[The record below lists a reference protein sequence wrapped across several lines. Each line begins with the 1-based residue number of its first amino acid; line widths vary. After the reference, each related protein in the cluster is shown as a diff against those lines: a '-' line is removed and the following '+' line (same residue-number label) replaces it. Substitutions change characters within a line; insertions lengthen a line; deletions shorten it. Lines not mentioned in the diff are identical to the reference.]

1 MHSMYNHWNS
11 GEPNDTH
18 FRDCQ
23 GEPYLHY
30 WGNLGTWNDY
40 PVNASDVY
48 AMIVEFGGGTKQTI
62 TAVTHCVE
70 DKDRIGTQL
79 PTALSP
85 EITVS
90 VSDESKVYDGTE
102 LMTRIVVSSS
112 EVSNPAQ
119 YVLATYSCSTASA
132 GYSGRTLA
140 ASATSGDG
148 CINAGTYQVT
158 LTLTQAAVNAGY
170 GFSADSVTSATLI
183 IHQRPVTIES
193 HDNNKVYDG
202 SDAAA
207 IKNIRIVS
215 GVVNGDT
222 VTLNTTSVSGTYD
235 SKHTGTWNISPA
247 NAVTLNINPYQN
259 YYIADAGYS
268 GSISA
273 RPLAVHSRYLE
284 DAASP
289 RNVKIYDGSDTA
301 TISEIRVDNI
311 VPGDSVWINKQSFAG
326 IYATANAGE
335 TLTAG
340 GKALPDRLLHLA
352 EVEITRCADD
362 AISLV
367 NDPFSDYY
375 IASESYSGAIARAML
390 TAQLKGWKELYGEGM
405 NEEPWSDAVYEV
417 DKASDSWLKLEGL
430 RGSDVL
436 VIDDNKSRFVFDLL
450 PTAATHVGVYPI
462 SYTGLNETNYPVL
475 SNYIVGVLSNTLEV
489 VARKITITPDDIDR
503 VTTSSWSPLH
513 SNFSMELA
521 DGSYTELGT
530 DSSLGYSCMHLIGD
544 DTVLSMIRV
553 KDANGQSQELSMPGY
568 KIFGNIPYDTE
579 CTPHSP
585 ARYLQEH
592 NTAADYKRCDFC
604 EEYFDFVDGTEHADL
619 AGYELRIN
627 QSEAAGSKLA
637 VVARENF
644 YGELVED
651 YELVYGTGMII
662 VHPWAR
668 VQLEVTVPLNVCMY
682 GYVGDGEVVE
692 PTNYAITNYSNCNVH
707 ITNIRTSGGW
717 ELTDEPT
724 KAGQMALQ
732 LQSTRLAN
740 GDNDTARQES
750 WIISHADRPAG
761 TSVVLPVEVKA
772 GIAPNVNDAG
782 ETLATHSEYTVDI
795 YIRDP

>member
-1 MHSMYNHWNS
+1 MYNHWNS

-102 LMTRIVVSSS
+102 LMPHIVVSSS
-112 EVSNPAQ
+112 EVTNPAQ
-119 YVLATYSCSTASA
+119 YVLATYSCSTATA

-140 ASATSGDG
+140 ASAGSGNG
-148 CINAGTYQVT
+148 CINAGSYKVT
-158 LTLTQAAVNAGY
+158 LNLTQAAINAGY

-289 RNVKIYDGSDTA
+289 RNVKTYDGSDTA

-311 VPGDSVWINKQSFAG
+311 VPGDSVWINKQSYAG
-326 IYATANAGE
+326 TYATANAGE
-335 TLTAG
+335 TLTAD
-340 GKALPDRLLHLA
+340 GKAQADRLLHLA
-352 EVEITRCADD
+352 EVEITRSAND

-390 TAQLKGWKELYGEGM
+390 TAQLKGWKELYGEGIH
-405 NEEPWSDAVYEV
+405 EEPWARCV
-417 DKASDSWLKLEGL
+417 
-430 RGSDVL
+430 RCCGSIL
-436 VIDDNKSRFVFDLL
+436 ICTSSTLT
-450 PTAATHVGVYPI
+450 PTPICGRIIWARNSATPVCCAAAT
-462 SYTGLNETNYPVL
+462 
-475 SNYIVGVLSNTLEV
+475 
-489 VARKITITPDDIDR
+489 
-503 VTTSSWSPLH
+503 SW
-513 SNFSMELA
+513 
-521 DGSYTELGT
+521 
-530 DSSLGYSCMHLIGD
+530 
-544 DTVLSMIRV
+544 
-553 KDANGQSQELSMPGY
+553 
-568 KIFGNIPYDTE
+568 
-579 CTPHSP
+579 
-585 ARYLQEH
+585 
-592 NTAADYKRCDFC
+592 
-604 EEYFDFVDGTEHADL
+604 
-619 AGYELRIN
+619 
-627 QSEAAGSKLA
+627 
-637 VVARENF
+637 
-644 YGELVED
+644 
-651 YELVYGTGMII
+651 
-662 VHPWAR
+662 
-668 VQLEVTVPLNVCMY
+668 
-682 GYVGDGEVVE
+682 
-692 PTNYAITNYSNCNVH
+692 
-707 ITNIRTSGGW
+707 
-717 ELTDEPT
+717 
-724 KAGQMALQ
+724 
-732 LQSTRLAN
+732 
-740 GDNDTARQES
+740 
-750 WIISHADRPAG
+750 
-761 TSVVLPVEVKA
+761 
-772 GIAPNVNDAG
+772 
-782 ETLATHSEYTVDI
+782 
-795 YIRDP
+795 